1 MPPKKARIP
10 IVLDTNVLVAQI
22 LSKTRRSA
30 SSRVFDLWLVRRELQ
45 LVVSPPLIEEYLE
58 LLRRIRV
65 AEERVELFHRRLL
78 EAGTVT
84 RVNLGK
90 RFLLSR
96 DPDDNMLLATAQA
109 GRARYLVTNDRDL
122 LDIPL
127 EQRRPFRFDII
138 TPYNLLRAL
147 SQ

>member
-1 MPPKKARIP
+1 MPPKKARLP
-10 IVLDTNVLVAQI
+10 VVLDTNVLVAQV

-58 LLRRIRV
+58 LLRRIGV
-65 AEERVELFHRRLL
+65 AEERVELFHRRTLDS
-78 EAGTVT
+78 GTVT

-90 RFLLSR
+90 RFRVSR
-96 DPDDNMLLATAQA
+96 DSDDDMLLATAQA

-122 LDIPL
+122 LDIPF
-127 EQRRPFRFDII
+127 EQRRPFRFEIV
-138 TPYNLLRAL
+138 TPYQLLRAL